1 MADYWY
7 QDSRRWLAKA
17 HQKVS
22 NWADEASIPE
32 EWFKRWQ
39 SRSEDFLDWMQKDAP
54 ETLRQFI
61 NQSDNLNQWYSHG
74 SRYFDAGQTL
84 LGIAVRTYAFQKI
97 RLPVLEPHE
106 VSEETESLHQKN
118 ATELAQLCRRQGGAW
133 VKAAQFLSCQGDWL
147 PHTYVEQLSELQDQ
161 AQSIAWGEI
170 EKQLVKCYGTE
181 WQLRFDDVET
191 VPIATASIAQV
202 HRAKTRGGSLVALKI
217 QLPDAPEKIE
227 ADLLFFKRIAPLLQR
242 WTEGWDVEQ
251 TVEELS
257 KSIRREL
264 DYYHEAANLTK
275 FLALYEAEEW
285 ISPVLIP
292 DLLNKETLAMSFV
305 EGQPLRQFL
314 TEVPSAAEPVL
325 QTLVRSFTKQIFVTG
340 LFHADPHPGNF
351 FVTPQGKLALLDF
364 GAVAQIG
371 DPECEAY
378 RNVLVAL
385 FNRQKSDFDT
395 LLRKAGF
402 EVPNGPLLLKSLFER
417 DPSEFAGLS
426 QMETHMRIMRRA
438 EVKIPDNFVL
448 MGRVLISIGG
458 LLQQFSVK
466 VNLQELALYLMMEVS
481 RKKS

>member
-1 MADYWY
+1 
-7 QDSRRWLAKA
+7 
-17 HQKVS
+17 
-22 NWADEASIPE
+22 
-32 EWFKRWQ
+32 
-39 SRSEDFLDWMQKDAP
+39 
-54 ETLRQFI
+54 
-61 NQSDNLNQWYSHG
+61 
-74 SRYFDAGQTL
+74 
-84 LGIAVRTYAFQKI
+84 
-97 RLPVLEPHE
+97 
-106 VSEETESLHQKN
+106 
-118 ATELAQLCRRQGGAW
+118 
-133 VKAAQFLSCQGDWL
+133 
-147 PHTYVEQLSELQDQ
+147 
-161 AQSIAWGEI
+161 
-170 EKQLVKCYGTE
+170 
-181 WQLRFDDVET
+181 
-191 VPIATASIAQV
+191 
-202 HRAKTRGGSLVALKI
+202 
-217 QLPDAPEKIE
+217 
-227 ADLLFFKRIAPLLQR
+227 
-242 WTEGWDVEQ
+242 
-251 TVEELS
+251 
-257 KSIRREL
+257 
-264 DYYHEAANLTK
+264 
-275 FLALYEAEEW
+275 
-285 ISPVLIP
+285 
-292 DLLNKETLAMSFV
+292 MSFV